1 MLGLVAA
8 GMPIEVFEN
17 QMPHMQATLREIVEL
32 ESPSTNKSSLDR
44 LVAIQGPPRGF
55 VDALLSRTSKGGA
68 AVIAEI
74 KKASPSQGVI
84 RADFDPISIAMSYAK
99 GGAVCLSVLTEPDFF
114 QGRAEDL
121 VAARAASRLPVLRKD
136 FIVDPLQIA
145 ESRAMG
151 ADCILLIVAAL
162 DPTTMA
168 ELAVAASDYSLDVL
182 VEVHDRKELEL
193 ALAIKPRMIGVNNR
207 DLHTFKTTLTTTLD
221 LLPSIPNN
229 VLVVTESG
237 IQTAQDVALMRQSG
251 VSSFLVGEAFMRAQE
266 PGQRLA
272 DLFDITT

>member
-1 MLGLVAA
+1 MARSRADILERIL
-8 GMPIEVFEN
+8 EVKHA
-17 QMPHMQATLREIVEL
+17 QVSKLRGTT
-32 ESPSTNKSSLDR
+32 SQSSLDR
-44 LVAIQGPPRGF
+44 LVAIQEPPRGF
-55 VDALLSRTSKGGA
+55 VDALLSCTSQGNA

-84 RADFDPISIAMSYAK
+84 RANFDPTSIAMSYAK
-99 GGAVCLSVLTEPDFF
+99 GGAACLSVLTEPDFF

-121 VAARAASRLPVLRKD
+121 VAAHGASRLPVLRKD
-136 FIVDPLQIA
+136 FMVDPWQIA

-168 ELAVAASDYSLDVL
+168 ELAATASDYSLDIL
-182 VEVHDRKELEL
+182 IEVHDRKELEM
-193 ALAIKPRMIGVNNR
+193 ALSIKPKMIGINNR
-207 DLHTFKTTLTTTLD
+207 DLHTFKTTLMTTLD

-237 IQTAQDVALMRQSG
+237 IQTARDVALMRQSG
-251 VSSFLVGEAFMRAQE
+251 VSSFLVGEAFMRADE

-272 DLFDITT
+272 DLFDLKYKTDYGN

>member
-1 MLGLVAA
+1 MVGPRANILDRILDRKYEQVSK
-8 GMPIEVFEN
+8 
-17 QMPHMQATLREIVEL
+17 LRGTT
-32 ESPSTNKSSLDR
+32 SQSALDR
-44 LVAIQGPPRGF
+44 LVAMQEPPRGF
-55 VDALLSRTSKGGA
+55 IDALLSRTSQGDA

-84 RADFDPISIAMSYAK
+84 RPDFDPTSIAMSYAE
-99 GGAVCLSVLTEPDFF
+99 GGAACLSVLTEPDFF
-114 QGRAEDL
+114 QGRVEDL
-121 VAARAASRLPVLRKD
+121 VAARGASRLPVLRKD
-136 FIVDPLQIA
+136 FMVDPWQIA

-168 ELAVAASDYSLDVL
+168 ELAAAASDYSLDIL
-182 VEVHDRKELEL
+182 IEVHDRKELEL
-193 ALAIKPRMIGVNNR
+193 ALAIKPKMIGINNR

-251 VSSFLVGEAFMRAQE
+251 VSSFLVGEAFMRAEE

-272 DLFDITT
+272 DLFDLTH

>member
-1 MLGLVAA
+1 MSGSRADILERILDRKHEQVSK
-8 GMPIEVFEN
+8 
-17 QMPHMQATLREIVEL
+17 LRGA
-32 ESPSTNKSSLDR
+32 PSQSALDR
-44 LVAIQGPPRGF
+44 LVAMQEPPRGF
-55 VDALLSRTSKGGA
+55 TDALSNRTSRGGA

-84 RADFDPISIAMSYAK
+84 RADFDPTSIAMSYAK
-99 GGAVCLSVLTEPDFF
+99 GGAACLSVLTEPDFF

-121 VAARAASRLPVLRKD
+121 VAARGASRLPVLRKD
-136 FIVDPLQIA
+136 FMVDPWQIA

-168 ELAVAASDYSLDVL
+168 ELAAAASDYSLDIL
-182 VEVHDRKELEL
+182 IEVHDRKELEL
-193 ALAIKPRMIGVNNR
+193 ALAIKPKMIGINNR

-221 LLPSIPNN
+221 LLPSIPND

-237 IQTAQDVALMRQSG
+237 IQTAQDVALMRQNG
-251 VSSFLVGEAFMRAQE
+251 VNSFLVGEAFMRAEE

-272 DLFDITT
+272 ELFDLTH